1 MERRIPTAKEK
12 GDTFALR
19 QLIRDLE
26 EARALAVQ
34 AERRELA
41 ESLGA
46 WVERLERSHRL
57 GLQTI
62 GKSAECEASEI
73 WLG

>member
-1 MERRIPTAKEK
+1 MERRIPMGKDR
-12 GDTFALR
+12 GDALALR
-19 QLIRDLE
+19 QFIRDLE
-26 EARALAVQ
+26 EARSLAMQ

-46 WVERLERSHRL
+46 WMERLERDSRGSSKPSL
-57 GLQTI
+57 L
-62 GKSAECEASEI
+62 SEYPASEL

>member
-1 MERRIPTAKEK
+1 MERRIPVGRER
-12 GDTFALR
+12 GDTLALR
-19 QLIRDLE
+19 QFIRDLE
-26 EARALAVQ
+26 EARSLAMQ

-46 WVERLERSHRL
+46 WMERLERDSRGSPKPSL
-57 GLQTI
+57 L
-62 GKSAECEASEI
+62 SEYPASEL

>member
-1 MERRIPTAKEK
+1 MERRIPMGKDRGETL
-12 GDTFALR
+12 ALR
-19 QLIRDLE
+19 QLIRDLG
-26 EARALAVQ
+26 EARSLALQ

-46 WVERLERSHRL
+46 WMERLDRANRGNSKILPLRS
-57 GLQTI
+57 
-62 GKSAECEASEI
+62 ECQASEL